1 VFALT
6 AEWAAWVAALAVQ
19 LHRRLAWRLA
29 DVVVGIMTASG
40 RRTAASWW
48 RAARVGVRFRSYYY
62 FLGGVGRK
70 AVEVAAVLL
79 RIALVLQQ
87 QQFRG
92 DSGNIEA

>member
-1 VFALT
+1 MT
-6 AEWAAWVAALAVQ
+6 AEWAARVAALAVP

-29 DVVVGIMTASG
+29 DVVVGIATASG

-48 RAARVGVRFRSYYY
+48 RVARVGVRFRPYYY

-79 RIALVLQQ
+79 RVVLD
-87 QQFRG
+87 RSRAAG
-92 DSGNIEA
+92 